1 MKGIKGINMK
11 EIIIN
16 SFDELSSLVFE
27 DCYDDEI
34 HRYRNN
40 IVYRGVGDKTY
51 GLDSKLNRI
60 CSHNLQLEKSIIR
73 SFRKYGYADLK
84 DSSSYW
90 ALIATGQHYGLPT
103 RLLDWSYSP
112 FVAAHFATEDIYEY
126 DKDGAIYMVD
136 LKDSY
141 KTLPDCLKEEL
152 DKASANSFTLG
163 MIERHA
169 LTLEESKNLSEE
181 PFFLFYEPLS
191 SDSRIANQYALFS
204 CCSDTRYSILDL
216 LNNDKDNSLKK
227 IIIPKEIKMEIRD
240 KLDYINISERLLHP
254 GLDGICSWITRHYAD
269 LSILNKR

>member
-1 MKGIKGINMK
+1 MQ
-11 EIIIN
+11 EIIIK
-16 SFDELSSLVFE
+16 SFDELSSIVFE
-27 DCYDDEI
+27 DCYDNNI

-40 IVYRGVGDKTY
+40 IVYRGVSDKSY

-60 CSHNLQLEKSIIR
+60 CSHNLDLEKSIIR

-169 LTLEESKNLSEE
+169 LTLEEFKNLSEE